1 MVFEF
6 VDFHVDDGV
15 GWFAYNRPPVN
26 AVHWPMLREL
36 PGALSAVL
44 EDPAVRVLVL
54 ASSLENYFAVGA
66 DLEVFRGIDEAGMT
80 EWVDRSLEIA
90 TLLQHSEKP
99 VLAAI
104 NGTAV
109 GGGFEVAF
117 HCDLR
122 FCADNARLGHPEI
135 DIGFIPPIATTQ
147 SLARLLGRP
156 AAIKYLFDGRILTA
170 QEGLEIGLVDI
181 LCPADSLRAEVQA
194 YAADLARKPARALAA
209 IRKTVTLGGGMALED
224 GTEYARQAA
233 IALSQTRDFQEG
245 VAAFL
250 EKRAPNWE

>member
-1 MVFEF
+1 MDFEF
-6 VDFHVDDGV
+6 VDFRTDDGV
-15 GWFAYNRPPVN
+15 GWFCYNRPPVN

-36 PGALSAVL
+36 PGALGAVL
-44 EDPAVRVLVL
+44 ADPQVRVLVL
-54 ASSLENYFAVGA
+54 ASTLEEYFAVGA
-66 DLEVFRGIDEAGMT
+66 DLDVFRGIDEAGMT
-80 EWVDRSLEIA
+80 EWVDLSLDIMR
-90 TLLQHSEKP
+90 LLQQSEKP

-122 FCADNARLGHPEI
+122 FCADDARLGHPEI

-156 AAIKYLFDGRILTA
+156 AAIKYLFDGKILTA
-170 QEGLEIGLVDI
+170 QEGLEIGLVDV
-181 LCPADSLRAEVQA
+181 LVPADSLRAEVQA
-194 YAADLARKPARALAA
+194 YAAGLARKPAKALAA
-209 IRKTVTLGGGMALED
+209 IRKTMTLGAGMTLDD

-250 EKRAPNWE
+250 KKRVPDWE

>member
-1 MVFEF
+1 MDFEF
-6 VDFHVDDGV
+6 IDFSVADGV

-36 PGALSAVL
+36 PGALSAAL
-44 EDPAVRVLVL
+44 GEPSVRVLVL
-54 ASSLENYFAVGA
+54 ASALEKYFAVGA
-66 DLEVFRGIDEAGMT
+66 DLDVFRGIDEAGMT
-80 EWVDRSLEIA
+80 EWVDRSLEIMH
-90 TLLQHSEKP
+90 LLQQSEKP

-122 FCADNARLGHPEI
+122 FCADDARLGHPEI

-170 QEGLEIGLVDI
+170 QEGLEIGLVDV
-181 LCPADSLRAEVQA
+181 LCPAETLRSEVQT
-194 YAADLARKPARALAA
+194 YAAGLARKPAKALAA
-209 IRKTVTLGGGMALED
+209 IRKTVTLGGGMTLAE

-233 IALSQTRDFQEG
+233 IALSQTADFQEG

-250 EKRAPNWE
+250 EKREAKWE